1 MIRTRLQ
8 AQGTP
13 AHPVYY
19 NSPWHA
25 VQMTYKV
32 GGIREFYRGLGPT
45 LLKVNKGKEWFP
57 RTMMIDM
64 VILGCTCHQYK
75 LCNI

>member
-45 LLKVNKGKEWFP
+45 LLKVRLGRDGFFQ
-57 RTMMIDM
+57 RTTRIDM
-64 VILGCTCHQYK
+64 VYGI
-75 LCNI
+75 